1 MSRHTTHQVGKCLT
15 TFMRSSNIEI
25 YQFVGPLFTV
35 CPTQLHRI
43 ASVPEINKVHPFHG
57 FPSFTSRQGIILF
70 ANISSRKDNDFCLS
84 PIISFIII
92 LPFSELFLSNNCK
105 TTDKNTIS
113 FLFHHICKEEII
125 RYYQTTFQVYYLHLY
140 PIYKASTGDMT
151 NGTLSVGHTPSIM
164 G

>member
-25 YQFVGPLFTV
+25 YQLTKFTPFTV
-35 CPTQLHRI
+35 
-43 ASVPEINKVHPFHG
+43 

-125 RYYQTTFQVYYLHLY
+125 RYYQTTFQVYYLHLS
-140 PIYKASTGDMT
+140 PIYKASTGDVT